1 MKVLVVGGGGREHA
15 VVDALSRSPQVSKIY
30 CAPGNAGIA
39 RQAECVPVKDTDV
52 EGLLSLARE
61 KEIDLTVV
69 GPEAALVAGI
79 VDRFREEGLRIF
91 GPTKAAARIES
102 SKEFAKDLMGRYGI
116 PTAGYRAFDDYRKA
130 SEYVRSRPLPAV
142 LKYDGLAAGKGVVI
156 ARTMEEADAALRD
169 MLLDDKFGKGRVV
182 VEDFLTGP
190 EFSFMCFV
198 SGRKVQTAKRAYWL
212 PSRTLGRAPTASLR
226 TCSLPVMTKRF
237 RRISPV
243 RCSRGMPSASSAC
256 PRPIS
261 PCSTQSAKRDA

>member
-91 GPTKAAARIES
+91 GPTKAAARTNLEVPSNLDIAAMLVFMDAMQSVNYAVHRANEQRLTAVEAKLDALS
-102 SKEFAKDLMGRYGI
+102 S
-116 PTAGYRAFDDYRKA
+116 
-130 SEYVRSRPLPAV
+130 
-142 LKYDGLAAGKGVVI
+142 
-156 ARTMEEADAALRD
+156 
-169 MLLDDKFGKGRVV
+169 
-182 VEDFLTGP
+182 
-190 EFSFMCFV
+190 
-198 SGRKVQTAKRAYWL
+198 
-212 PSRTLGRAPTASLR
+212 
-226 TCSLPVMTKRF
+226 
-237 RRISPV
+237 
-243 RCSRGMPSASSAC
+243 
-256 PRPIS
+256 
-261 PCSTQSAKRDA
+261 

>member
-116 PTAGYRAFDDYRKA
+116 PTAGYRAFTDYAAEWRIWP
-130 SEYVRSRPLPAV
+130 S
-142 LKYDGLAAGKGVVI
+142 GL
-156 ARTMEEADAALRD
+156 
-169 MLLDDKFGKGRVV
+169 
-182 VEDFLTGP
+182 
-190 EFSFMCFV
+190 
-198 SGRKVQTAKRAYWL
+198 
-212 PSRTLGRAPTASLR
+212 LR
-226 TCSLPVMTKRF
+226 T
-237 RRISPV
+237 
-243 RCSRGMPSASSAC
+243 
-256 PRPIS
+256 
-261 PCSTQSAKRDA
+261 PCSTRYARQPS